1 MTDVRRVIRPNRR
14 RFLFGSAGG
23 VVSYALG
30 LSPTLSQ
37 PLHSTARILVGFP
50 AGGPSDVFARL
61 LAEQM
66 KAYASSTIV
75 ENRPGAGGRV
85 VMDVLKNSAADGSV
99 MVLTPAVAVALY
111 PHVYKSLSYNPQQDF
126 APVTTISTTS
136 MLIAIGPLVPSTV
149 KTLADFIAW
158 CRSNPNQSSYGSPG
172 AGSPLHFLGV
182 MLSRAANFEYLHVPF
197 QGTAPS
203 IQSLLGSQI
212 ASCISPIGSFVPHVR
227 AGTLRALATTG
238 AQRSPLLPDVP
249 TVAEAGYPALE
260 FAEWFGIFVPAR
272 TPSGTVE
279 TLSSVLRAALQ
290 TKEMQAGSCQ
300 SIGGCRRPHAG
311 RLCSS
316 DQGRHRSL
324 GADREGIRIHA
335 PGLGGR
341 AGFISRANID
351 EASWPLAMIEHVAG
365 DARYWHEAAQI
376 NVGSHVSS
384 WGPSGNVATGP
395 VRRS

>member
-37 PLHSTARILVGFP
+37 PLHSTARIMVGFP
-50 AGGPSDVFARL
+50 AGGPSDVIARL

-66 KAYASSTIV
+66 RAHASSTIV

-85 VMDVLKNSAADGSV
+85 AMDALKNSAADGSV
-99 MVLTPAVAVALY
+99 MILTPAVAVALY
-111 PHVYKSLSYNPQQDF
+111 PHVYKSLSYSPQDF
-126 APVTTISTTS
+126 TPVTTVSTTS
-136 MLIAIGPLVPSTV
+136 MLFVVGPLVPNTV
-149 KTLADFIAW
+149 KTLAEFIAW

-197 QGTAPS
+197 AGTAPS

-212 ASCISPIGSFVPHVR
+212 ASCISPIGPFVPHVR

-249 TVAEAGYPALE
+249 TIAEVGFPALE

-272 TPSGTVE
+272 TPNGTVE
-279 TLSSVLRAALQ
+279 TLSSALRAALQ
-290 TKEMQAGSCQ
+290 TKEVQAGLANQ
-300 SIGGCRRPHAG
+300 SVDAGGLTP
-311 RLCSS
+311 
-316 DQGRHRSL
+316 
-324 GADREGIRIHA
+324 ADFARQVK
-335 PGLGGR
+335 
-341 AGFISRANID
+341 ID
-351 EASWPLAMIEHVAG
+351 F
-365 DARYWHEAAQI
+365 DR
-376 NVGSHVSS
+376 
-384 WGPSGNVATGP
+384 WGPIVKASGFTP
-395 VRRS
+395 LD

>member
-1 MTDVRRVIRPNRR
+1 MTDIHRVTTPNRR
-14 RFLFGSAGG
+14 RFLVGSAGG
-23 VVSYALG
+23 IASYALG

-37 PLHSTARILVGFP
+37 PVHSTARILVGFP
-50 AGGPSDVFARL
+50 PGGPTDVIARL

-99 MVLTPAVAVALY
+99 MVLTPAVAMCLY
-111 PHVYKSLSYNPQQDF
+111 PHVYKSLSYDPQQDF
-126 APVTTISTTS
+126 APVTTILTTS
-136 MLIAIGPLVPSTV
+136 MLFVVGPLVPSSV

-158 CRSNPNQSSYGSPG
+158 CRSNPTQSSYGSPG

-203 IQSLLGSQI
+203 IQSMLGSQI
-212 ASCISPIGSFVPHVR
+212 ASCISPIGPFVPHIR

-249 TVAEAGYPALE
+249 TIAEAGFPALQ
-260 FAEWFGIFVPAR
+260 FTEWFGIFVPAR

-279 TLSSVLRAALQ
+279 TLSSALRTTLQ
-290 TKEMQAGSCQ
+290 TKEVQAGLANQ
-300 SIGGCRRPHAG
+300 SV
-311 RLCSS
+311 
-316 DQGRHRSL
+316 D
-324 GADREGIRIHA
+324 
-335 PGLGGR
+335 
-341 AGFISRANID
+341 
-351 EASWPLAMIEHVAG
+351 VAG
-365 DARYWHEAAQI
+365 HTPADFARQI
-376 NVGSHVSS
+376 KADFDR
-384 WGPSGNVATGP
+384 WGPIVKASGFTP
-395 VRRS
+395 LD

>member
-37 PLHSTARILVGFP
+37 PLHSTARIMVGFP
-50 AGGPSDVFARL
+50 AGGPSDVIARL

-66 KAYASSTIV
+66 RAYASSTIV

-172 AGSPLHFLGV
+172 SPLHFLGV

-212 ASCISPIGSFVPHVR
+212 ASCISPIGSFVPHIR
-227 AGTLRALATTG
+227 AGTLRALAMTG

-279 TLSSVLRAALQ
+279 TLSSVLRAGLQ
-290 TKEMQAGSCQ
+290 TKEMQAGLANQ
-300 SIGGCRRPHAG
+300 SLDVGGLTP
-311 RLCSS
+311 
-316 DQGRHRSL
+316 
-324 GADREGIRIHA
+324 AD
-335 PGLGGR
+335 
-341 AGFISRANID
+341 F
-351 EASWPLAMIEHVAG
+351 
-365 DARYWHEAAQI
+365 ARQI
-376 NVGSHVSS
+376 KADTDR
-384 WGPSGNVATGP
+384 WGPIVKASGFTP
-395 VRRS
+395 VE

>member
-30 LSPTLSQ
+30 LSPTLAQ
-37 PLHSTARILVGFP
+37 PLHSTARIMVGFP
-50 AGGPSDVFARL
+50 AGGPSDVIARL
-61 LAEQM
+61 LAERM

-158 CRSNPNQSSYGSPG
+158 CRSNLNQSSYGSPG

-182 MLSRAANFEYLHVPF
+182 MLSRAATLSTSTFPSRERRRPSKVCWAVKLPPASRRS
-197 QGTAPS
+197 APS
-203 IQSLLGSQI
+203 FRTSGPGRCGRWQRRAHSAARCCPMCQPLPRRDTRRSNSPNGSAFLFRRGFPAGRSRRSAASCARHCKPRKCRPVLPINRWMSAASRRPTLLVRSRPTQI
-212 ASCISPIGSFVPHVR
+212 A
-227 AGTLRALATTG
+227 
-238 AQRSPLLPDVP
+238 
-249 TVAEAGYPALE
+249 
-260 FAEWFGIFVPAR
+260 
-272 TPSGTVE
+272 
-279 TLSSVLRAALQ
+279 
-290 TKEMQAGSCQ
+290 
-300 SIGGCRRPHAG
+300 
-311 RLCSS
+311 
-316 DQGRHRSL
+316 
-324 GADREGIRIHA
+324 
-335 PGLGGR
+335 GGR
-341 AGFISRANID
+341 S
-351 EASWPLAMIEHVAG
+351 
-365 DARYWHEAAQI
+365 
-376 NVGSHVSS
+376 
-384 WGPSGNVATGP
+384 
-395 VRRS
+395 

>member
-1 MTDVRRVIRPNRR
+1 MTEVRRVTRPDRR
-14 RFLFGSAGG
+14 RFLLGSATGIA
-23 VVSYALG
+23 SYTLG
-30 LSPTLSQ
+30 LTPTLSQ
-37 PLHSTARILVGFP
+37 PSHSTARILVGFP
-50 AGGPSDVFARL
+50 PGGPSDVIARL

-66 KAYASSTIV
+66 KAYASTTIV

-126 APVTTISTTS
+126 APVTTTSTTA

-203 IQSLLGSQI
+203 IQSLLGGQI

-238 AQRSPLLPDVP
+238 AQRSALLPDVP

-260 FAEWFGIFVPAR
+260 FAEWFGIFVPVR
-272 TPSGTVE
+272 TPSGTIE
-279 TLSSVLRAALQ
+279 TLSSVLRMALQ
-290 TKEMQAGSCQ
+290 TKEVQAGLANQ
-300 SIGGCRRPHAG
+300 SVDV
-311 RLCSS
+311 LCSS
-316 DQGRHRSL
+316 DQSRHRPL
-324 GADREGIRIHA
+324 GADCEGIRIHA
-335 PGLGGR
+335 LGLSRTRGLYIASEHRHGRRGDRMKRREFITLLGG
-341 AGFISRANID
+341 AA
-351 EASWPLAMIEHVAG
+351 AAWPLA
-365 DARYWHEAAQI
+365 ARAQQ
-376 NVGSHVSS
+376 
-384 WGPSGNVATGP
+384 AERM
-395 VRRS
+395 RRIVFL

>member
-1 MTDVRRVIRPNRR
+1 M
-14 RFLFGSAGG
+14 
-23 VVSYALG
+23 
-30 LSPTLSQ
+30 
-37 PLHSTARILVGFP
+37 VGFP
-50 AGGPSDVFARL
+50 AGGPSDVIARL

-249 TVAEAGYPALE
+249 TVAEADTRRSNLPNGSAFLFRRGLPAGPSRRS
-260 FAEWFGIFVPAR
+260 AASCAR
-272 TPSGTVE
+272 HCKPRKCRP
-279 TLSSVLRAALQ
+279 VLPINRWMSAA
-290 TKEMQAGSCQ
+290 S
-300 SIGGCRRPHAG
+300 RRPT
-311 RLCSS
+311 LLV
-316 DQGRHRSL
+316 RSRPTQI
-324 GADREGIRIHA
+324 A
-335 PGLGGR
+335 GGR
-341 AGFISRANID
+341 S
-351 EASWPLAMIEHVAG
+351 
-365 DARYWHEAAQI
+365 
-376 NVGSHVSS
+376 
-384 WGPSGNVATGP
+384 
-395 VRRS
+395 

>member
-1 MTDVRRVIRPNRR
+1 MTDAHRVTRPNRR

-23 VVSYALG
+23 IASYTLG

-50 AGGPSDVFARL
+50 PGGPTDVVARL

-85 VMDVLKNSAADGSV
+85 AMDALKNSAPDGSV
-99 MVLTPAVAVALY
+99 MILTPAVAVALY
-111 PHVYKSLSYNPQQDF
+111 PHVYKSLSYSPQDF
-126 APVTTISTTS
+126 TPVTTISTTS
-136 MLIAIGPLVPSTV
+136 MLFVVGPLVPSSV

-158 CRSNPNQSSYGSPG
+158 CRTNPNQSSYGSPG

-197 QGTAPS
+197 AGTAPS

-212 ASCISPIGSFVPHVR
+212 ASCISPIGPFVPHVR

-249 TVAEAGYPALE
+249 TIAEAGFPALE

-272 TPSGTVE
+272 TPSGTVD
-279 TLSSVLRAALQ
+279 TLSSALRAALQ
-290 TKEMQAGSCQ
+290 TKEVQAGLANQ
-300 SIGGCRRPHAG
+300 SVDAGGLTP
-311 RLCSS
+311 
-316 DQGRHRSL
+316 
-324 GADREGIRIHA
+324 AD
-335 PGLGGR
+335 
-341 AGFISRANID
+341 F
-351 EASWPLAMIEHVAG
+351 
-365 DARYWHEAAQI
+365 ARQVQADFDR
-376 NVGSHVSS
+376 
-384 WGPSGNVATGP
+384 WGPIVKASGFTP
-395 VRRS
+395 LD

>member
-1 MTDVRRVIRPNRR
+1 MTDVRRVIRPDRR

-37 PLHSTARILVGFP
+37 PLHSTARIMVGFP
-50 AGGPSDVFARL
+50 AGGPSDVIARL

-158 CRSNPNQSSYGSPG
+158 CRSNPHQSSYGSPG

-227 AGTLRALATTG
+227 AGTLRALATLVD
-238 AQRSPLLPDVP
+238 PKFP
-249 TVAEAGYPALE
+249 TEAAAPAIGQQIE
-260 FAEWFGIFVPAR
+260 
-272 TPSGTVE
+272 
-279 TLSSVLRAALQ
+279 VLNIN
-290 TKEMQAGSCQ
+290 S
-300 SIGGCRRPHAG
+300 
-311 RLCSS
+311 
-316 DQGRHRSL
+316 
-324 GADREGIRIHA
+324 DREIE
-335 PGLGGR
+335 
-341 AGFISRANID
+341 SR
-351 EASWPLAMIEHVAG
+351 L
-365 DARYWHEAAQI
+365 
-376 NVGSHVSS
+376 
-384 WGPSGNVATGP
+384 
-395 VRRS
+395 RS

>member
-1 MTDVRRVIRPNRR
+1 MTEVRRVTRPDRR
-14 RFLFGSAGG
+14 RFLLGSATGIA
-23 VVSYALG
+23 SYTLG

-37 PLHSTARILVGFP
+37 PSHSTARILVGFP
-50 AGGPSDVFARL
+50 PGGPSDVIARL

-66 KAYASSTIV
+66 KAYASTTIV

-126 APVTTISTTS
+126 APVTTTSTTA

-203 IQSLLGSQI
+203 IQSLLGGQI

-238 AQRSPLLPDVP
+238 AQRSALLPDVP

-260 FAEWFGIFVPAR
+260 FAEWFGIFVPVR
-272 TPSGTVE
+272 TPSGTIE
-279 TLSSVLRAALQ
+279 TLSSVLRMATANQ
-290 TKEMQAGSCQ
+290 GSPGRAGQ
-300 SIGGCRRPHAG
+300 SIGRCWRPHAG

-316 DQGRHRSL
+316 DQSRHRPL
-324 GADREGIRIHA
+324 GADCEGIRIHA
-335 PGLGGR
+335 LGLSRTRRLYIASEHRHGRRGDRMKRREFITLLGG
-341 AGFISRANID
+341 AA
-351 EASWPLAMIEHVAG
+351 AAWPLA
-365 DARYWHEAAQI
+365 ARAQQ
-376 NVGSHVSS
+376 
-384 WGPSGNVATGP
+384 AERM
-395 VRRS
+395 RRIVFL